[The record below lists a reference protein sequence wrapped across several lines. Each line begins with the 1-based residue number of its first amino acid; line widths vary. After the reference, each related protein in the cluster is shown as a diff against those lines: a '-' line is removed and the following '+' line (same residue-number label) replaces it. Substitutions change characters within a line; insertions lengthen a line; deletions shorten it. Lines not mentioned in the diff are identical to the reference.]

1 MGLTPSLP
9 PPDLAAALADR
20 YRLERELGAGGMAV
34 VYLATDLK
42 HQRQV
47 AVKVLLADVA
57 SAVGA
62 ERFLAEI
69 RITAGLDHPRILTL
83 IDSGTAG
90 GFVYYVLPYVRGESL
105 RALLDREGS
114 LPFPRVLD
122 LVSQVA
128 SALDYAHR
136 QGIIHRDLKPDNIL
150 LFEGEAM
157 LADFG
162 IALAVADIAN
172 PRLTQEGHSLGTPY
186 YMSPEQAA
194 GERALTPQSDIY
206 SLAAMTYEMLS
217 GEPPF
222 EGRSAQEIVAKVL
235 TDTAPELRAA
245 RGDVPAPISAQLR
258 HAMAKEPRARPATAL
273 EFSAGLR
280 SALEP
285 ATLLIA
291 TGETRRGRRRSV
303 ALAAAGVIVG
313 AALVGGALWLR
324 RAAPA

>member
-1 MGLTPSLP
+1 MSTP

-47 AVKVLLADVA
+47 AVKVLRADVA
-57 SAVGA
+57 SAAGA

-105 RALLDREGS
+105 RALLDREGT
-114 LPFPRVLD
+114 LPFSRVLD

-162 IALAVADIAN
+162 IALAVADAAN
-172 PRLTQEGHSLGTPY
+172 PRLTKEGHSLGTPY

-194 GERALTPQSDIY
+194 GERALT
-206 SLAAMTYEMLS
+206 
-217 GEPPF
+217 
-222 EGRSAQEIVAKVL
+222 
-235 TDTAPELRAA
+235 
-245 RGDVPAPISAQLR
+245 
-258 HAMAKEPRARPATAL
+258 
-273 EFSAGLR
+273 
-280 SALEP
+280 
-285 ATLLIA
+285 
-291 TGETRRGRRRSV
+291 
-303 ALAAAGVIVG
+303 
-313 AALVGGALWLR
+313 
-324 RAAPA
+324 